1 LNGAERLV
9 EEAVSRGVE
18 ICFAN
23 PGTTE
28 MPMVAALDS
37 VPGITAILGL
47 HENVC
52 TGAADGYARLA
63 GKPALTILH
72 LGPGLANGL
81 ANLHNARR
89 ARVPL
94 INLVGEH
101 ASWHLS
107 ADAQLHSD
115 IESWARPVSA
125 FTRRIMSADEMARDM
140 AEAHDSA
147 VSGRGRISTLI
158 VPHDH
163 QLAPA
168 QRRPFRVRG
177 QKPMGPLDPNAIDQ
191 AAALLARCRQPLFLL
206 GGTSLWGAG
215 LEAAGRL
222 ASAHA
227 ATLAAEVSYGR
238 LDTGQG
244 LPPMARIPYFP
255 EQAQAFIDRFD
266 GVVVCGA
273 RLPVSFFGYHDKPS
287 RYLDGKTDVVQIADQ
302 EDDAAGALIALA
314 GECPAGDREAP
325 LVPPPV
331 PRSGP
336 LDPEAI
342 GRALTALMP
351 EDAIAVVTAVS
362 SAHAFAGMSGA
373 ARRHSQL
380 VLTGGDIGDGPSMAL
395 GAAVA
400 APGRKVVNLEA
411 DGSAAYI
418 IQALWSQAREA
429 LDVTTII
436 CANQRYRILE
446 IELERAGVGN
456 PGPNARRLCSLHEP
470 PLDWVSLA
478 KGFGVPAV
486 RVDDAGVFAEQLGR
500 ALAESGPRLI
510 EAII

>member
-1 LNGAERLV
+1 MNGAERLI
-9 EEAVSRGVE
+9 EEAIARGVGT
-18 ICFAN
+18 CFAN

-37 VPGITAILGL
+37 VPGIRAVLGL

-52 TGAADGYARLA
+52 TGAADAYARIA

-72 LGPGLANGL
+72 LGPGFANGL

-94 INLVGEH
+94 INLIGEH

-115 IESWARPVSA
+115 IESWARPVST
-125 FTRRIMSADEMARDM
+125 FTRRIMCADEMARDM

-147 VSGRGRISTLI
+147 VSGRGSISTLI

-168 QRRPFRVRG
+168 ERNPFHVRG
-177 QKPMGPLDPNAIDQ
+177 PKPMGQLDSIAIEQ
-191 AAALLARCRQPLFLL
+191 ASALLSQSERPLVIL
-206 GGTSLWGAG
+206 GGTSLWGPG
-215 LEAAGRL
+215 LEAAGRI
-222 ASAHA
+222 ARTHG

-244 LPPMARIPYFP
+244 LPPVARVPYFP
-255 EQAQAFIDRFD
+255 EQAQAFIDQFD
-266 GVVVCGA
+266 AVLICGA
-273 RLPVSFFGYHDKPS
+273 KLPVSFFGYHDKPS
-287 RYLDGKTDVVQIADQ
+287 RYLDDKSDVVQIADQ
-302 EDDAAGALIALA
+302 DDDAAGALIELA
-314 GECPAGDREAP
+314 SECGTEMAATEGEIPSAP
-325 LVPPPV
+325 T
-331 PRSGP
+331 SGA
-336 LDPEAI
+336 LDPETI
-342 GRALTALMP
+342 GQAMTALMP

-362 SAHAFAGMSGA
+362 SAHAFAGMSNA
-373 ARRHSQL
+373 ARRHTQL
-380 VLTGGDIGDGPSMAL
+380 VLTGGAIGDGPSMAL

-411 DGSAAYI
+411 DGSGAYI
-418 IQALWSQAREA
+418 MQALWSHAREGS
-429 LDVTTII
+429 DVTTII

-446 IELERAGVGN
+446 IELERAGIQN
-456 PGPNARRLCSLHEP
+456 PGPNARRLCSLHDP
-470 PLDWVSLA
+470 ALDWVSLA
-478 KGFGVPAV
+478 NGFGVPAV
-486 RVDDAGVFAEQLGR
+486 RVDDAGTFSSELAR
-500 ALAESGPRLI
+500 ALSEPGPHLI